1 MNKRIYAQIFVI
13 SVLSF
18 MFTSCADLFGIKG
31 SGEIVTETRSVSDFK
46 SIDLL
51 TSADVEIVKG
61 DSFKVEV
68 SDYENIVQHLSLKVV
83 AHNLVVSVSPITT
96 VLINSK
102 AKVMITM
109 PDSLSSVSIAG
120 SGDVT
125 LNSAFKDL
133 ELFIITGSGNIN
145 AAKDIAIKKM
155 TASILGSGSIT
166 AKGNVETLKT
176 LISGSGNINFSNLV
190 SKTADCTTTGSG
202 NTYVNATN
210 TLKAN
215 ITGSGNI
222 EYSGSPAV
230 TSNISG
236 SGVVKPN

>member
-1 MNKRIYAQIFVI
+1 MNKRIYPQIFVI
-13 SVLSF
+13 ALLSF
-18 MFTSCADLFGIKG
+18 LFTSCTDWFGISG
-31 SGEIVTETRSVSDFK
+31 SGEIVTETRKVSDFK

-96 VLINSK
+96 VLVNSK

-109 PDSLSSVSIAG
+109 PDSLSSISITG

-133 ELFIITGSGNIN
+133 DLFIITGSGNIN
-145 AAKDIAIKKM
+145 ATKNLSIKKM
-155 TASILGSGSIT
+155 TASILGSGNIT
-166 AKGNVETLKT
+166 AKGNVETLTT
-176 LISGSGNINFSNLV
+176 LISGSGDIDFSNLT
-190 SKTADCTTTGSG
+190 SKTADCSTTGSG
-202 NTYVNATN
+202 NTYVNVTN
-210 TLKAN
+210 TLKVN

-222 EYSGSPAV
+222 EYTGSPDIS
-230 TSNISG
+230 SNISG
-236 SGVVKPN
+236 SGVVKPM